1 MVTILSPKSVYVD
14 NDNAETYTLNW
25 QGTLSGQTAYEVL
38 YKLKSSDIWLTA
50 GKVTSTATS
59 YDLRKVYDLL
69 GIDFAEISYKVLL
82 YYTTQTT
89 DNETTTG
96 TEYSNTYSLI
106 FNQGSV
112 GSLNVWNGSEKKSY
126 PVFDKV
132 TNDNV
137 ALLNVKTKD
146 TVIKAPLVDDES
158 PLKSDLKIRV
168 AKDTTLSVA
177 NKDASFHYYTPTS
190 SDKFGDFYVYGRN
203 YNNTGTGTEDA
214 YATDTSYYY
223 RDVQYYYISQY
234 SYRYKYVSS
243 YSGAYYRLYLN
254 GEGVYQYTYDRQ
266 NYQISSYSYIDNPKL
281 LNDQYTYSYMKVYHY
296 GYSNQY
302 GSRSFSYQLYVTTPV
317 DNYVLG
323 SGIYY
328 YEYVSYK
335 TLIDNILKD
344 IRYSYLQR
352 VYTTYKYRYYY
363 YYSYTQTT
371 AYDGRYTYNYY
382 NYQGY
387 YYYSNYS
394 YRYTSDVY
402 SSSTR
407 NERFSS
413 DYTYSYR
420 YNYSYQYITDYSYS
434 YKT

>member
-14 NDNAETYTLNW
+14 NNDSSTYALKW
-25 QGTLSGQTAYEVL
+25 SGSMSGQTAYEVL
-38 YKLKSSDIWLTA
+38 YKIKSSDTWLTA

-59 YDLRKVYDLL
+59 YDLRKIYDLL

-82 YYTTQTT
+82 YYTTSSGT
-89 DNETTTG
+89 NETTTG

-112 GSLNVWNGSEKKSY
+112 GSLNVWNGSEKESY

-132 TNDNV
+132 SNDDV

-146 TVIKAPLVDDES
+146 AVIKAPLVDDES

-190 SDKFGDFYVYGRN
+190 SDKFGDFYVYGRT
-203 YNNTGTGTEDA
+203 YDNTGTDSTTASKNDR
-214 YATDTSYYY
+214 YYYYY
-223 RDVQYYYISQY
+223 RAVRYYYITQY
-234 SYRYKYVSS
+234 SYRYDYVSS
-243 YSGAYYRLYLN
+243 YSGAYYRLYLS
-254 GEGVYQYTYDRQ
+254 GEGTYSYTYDVRNYRSSTYRYVQ
-266 NYQISSYSYIDNPKL
+266 NGRM
-281 LNDQYTYSYMKVYHY
+281 LNDQYTYTYVRVYSY
-296 GYSNQY
+296 GYGDKY
-302 GSRSFSYQLYVTTPV
+302 GSHSFQYVETFV
-317 DNYVLG
+317 GALSNYIEGTSV
-323 SGIYY
+323 YY
-328 YEYVSYK
+328 YKYASYSVYGY
-335 TLIDNILKD
+335 T
-344 IRYSYLQR
+344 RYSYLQR
-352 VYTTYKYRYYY
+352 VTVRYAYDTYYY
-363 YYSYTQTT
+363 YTYTRTT

-387 YYYSNYS
+387 YYYPNYS

-413 DYTYSYR
+413 AYIYSYWYNYSYR
-420 YNYSYQYITDYSYS
+420 YTSNYSYS